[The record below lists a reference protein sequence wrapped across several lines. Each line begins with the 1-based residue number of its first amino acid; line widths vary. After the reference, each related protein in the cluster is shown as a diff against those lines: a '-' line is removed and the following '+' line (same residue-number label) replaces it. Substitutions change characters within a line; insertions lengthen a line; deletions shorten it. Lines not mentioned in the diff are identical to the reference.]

1 LLEAEAIK
9 KSEDTKEVNQKQLND
24 EGDIYITMAK
34 GKRTKMQTIYPCFLV
49 QQKLLTLPELVFTPA
64 F

>member
-34 GKRTKMQTIYPCFLV
+34 GKRTKMQTIYKILHI
-49 QQKLLTLPELVFTPA
+49 KLKIKQHEPH
-64 F
+64 

>member
-34 GKRTKMQTIYPCFLV
+34 GKRTKILWIPCIIS
-49 QQKLLTLPELVFTPA
+49 KLMIIHVITYNL
-64 F
+64 